1 MGAMLRLTSD
11 CVPFGLWPMATRKI
25 HPVPFV
31 AHHMLEHRS
40 IPVPSDAGTRILA
53 DEQRLDEDSVGAK
66 LPLSKS

>member
-1 MGAMLRLTSD
+1 
-11 CVPFGLWPMATRKI
+11 MAIRKI